1 MVLLEMYETA
11 MTPFQRI
18 MDNNT
23 RLLGNAHC
31 ISASRWHCV
40 LKYNIYNS

>member
-1 MVLLEMYETA
+1 MVLLDMYETT

-18 MDNNT
+18 MDNNKC
-23 RLLGNAHC
+23 LQGNVHC
-31 ISASRWHCV
+31 LSASRWDCA